1 MAQQH
6 KVRLS
11 DGIELGPVDLNTL
24 RSWFEGGTVKKD
36 SLVQP
41 TGTKK
46 WVRLMDAVQIGGW
59 QMPDPAAQRS
69 KKGGAAAKSGAAPS
83 ASPSRERA
91 VPPPRWRTRLTTVL
105 LLSGAAGAGFFAV
118 FPERWLA
125 SLHLTPWR
133 EIALGLLAMGL
144 VLASGWDPVRTLV
157 RVLTFLLTG
166 ALFPLAAILWFQGVP
181 EDGLLV
187 LASALLLGSALFV
200 LLTGARLSALA
211 AAACVLLVLAG
222 AAGIGYFGSL
232 RQHPPGGALGATAT
246 R

>member
-1 MAQQH
+1 
-6 KVRLS
+6 
-11 DGIELGPVDLNTL
+11 
-24 RSWFEGGTVKKD
+24 
-36 SLVQP
+36 
-41 TGTKK
+41 
-46 WVRLMDAVQIGGW
+46 
-59 QMPDPAAQRS
+59 
-69 KKGGAAAKSGAAPS
+69 
-83 ASPSRERA
+83 
-91 VPPPRWRTRLTTVL
+91 VL
-105 LLSGAAGAGFFAV
+105 LLSGAAGAGFFAL

-144 VLASGWDPVRTLV
+144 GLVRGWDLARKLV
-157 RVLTFLLTG
+157 RVLTLLLTS
-166 ALFPLAAILWFQGVP
+166 ALFPLAGILWFEGVP

-211 AAACVLLVLAG
+211 AAACVLLLLTG

-232 RQHPPGGALGATAT
+232 REHPPGGALGAAAT